1 MCLVHRG
8 DYSFTIFLPPNFTI
22 RARHSVVER
31 GEAEEQLSLNCRK
44 KCVNILSSLLLCFTG
59 ISLEMDGLLG
69 MERQKFPFT
78 IENILSKYSNGDRR
92 SCGTSGAGL
101 KERAPSPAGGQTE
114 TVHHTCLCCC
124 YCSHCGDIYQ
134 TDFIHEGKIKPILL
148 MRRVTFVYF
157 CFQLLLTVLSA
168 ACQYGWPPA
177 MLTDPC
183 RLGDAHREEQTP
195 GQVQRRTRRHR
206 TIFTEEQLDALE
218 ELFLQN
224 QYPDV
229 NTREKLAQ
237 RTHLREERVEV
248 RL

>member
-1 MCLVHRG
+1 
-8 DYSFTIFLPPNFTI
+8 
-22 RARHSVVER
+22 
-31 GEAEEQLSLNCRK
+31 
-44 KCVNILSSLLLCFTG
+44 
-59 ISLEMDGLLG
+59 

-78 IENILSKYSNGDRR
+78 IENILNNYPNNNGDRESFER
-92 SCGTSGAGL
+92 SGAGL
-101 KERAPSPAGGQTE
+101 KERAASPAGVQAE
-114 TVHHTCLCCC
+114 PVHRACLCCC
-124 YCSHCGDIYQ
+124 CCSRRGDIFH
-134 TDFIHEGKIKPILL
+134 TDYIHEGKTIIFLWRSTSVYVLNWILL
-148 MRRVTFVYF
+148 TELKPD
-157 CFQLLLTVLSA
+157 LLPA

-177 MLTDPC
+177 MLADTC

-218 ELFLQN
+218 ELFLLN

-248 RL
+248 GPRSPAQKIIVLFSWTVR